1 MFDTNLRE
9 THVLK
14 RRLPYNDMKRLI
26 ALAIVAFA
34 LQAISSFAGETIANS
49 KEVVAPAPP
58 PPSASYYRANEWG
71 IGAFG
76 TYDTSFNH
84 NRRAIGD
91 HAWGGGL
98 GVTYFPWLYAGFGLE
113 GSIVNTIPGD
123 RAAHQVDGNFILR
136 YPLDL
141 VVPNFHLAPYGYAGV
156 GGIFEHINGNHHGR
170 VLGNFGGG
178 LEYRF
183 TPHVGIFSEAGYEV
197 VDESKNNFM
206 QVNFGLKY
214 AF

>member
-1 MFDTNLRE
+1 
-9 THVLK
+9 
-14 RRLPYNDMKRLI
+14 MKRIL
-26 ALAIVAFA
+26 ALTLVTLTF
-34 LQAISSFAGETIANS
+34 QAVSSLAGETMASS
-49 KEVVAPAPP
+49 KEIVAPAPP
-58 PPSASYYRANEWG
+58 PPSSYYRANEWSL
-71 IGAFG
+71 GAFG
-76 TYDTSFNH
+76 TYDASFG

-98 GVTYFPWLYAGFGLE
+98 ALDYFPWLYIGFGLE
-113 GSIVNTIPGD
+113 GSLVNTIPKD
-123 RAAHQVDGNFILR
+123 RVAHQVDGNLILR

-141 VVPNFHLAPYGYAGV
+141 MIPNFHLAPYGYAGV
-156 GGIFEHINGNHHGR
+156 GGLFEHISGDRHGR

-183 TPHVGIFSEAGYEV
+183 TPHIGIFSEAGYEL
-197 VDESKNNFM
+197 VDDAKNNFM